1 MSSTARKRKVLS
13 FEDKLAI
20 LNAVSAGEKKKDVAT
35 RFSIP
40 ASTLSTILSAEHS
53 IRNAVESGTSSKKKR
68 LKLSTYTD
76 VDKAVFTWFLDTRA
90 RNVPI
95 SGAIL
100 QQKAKDFA
108 CILGHDDF
116 KASNGWLQGFKSRHG
131 VVGRVISGESASA
144 DSDAAASWVADKLPG
159 ILSRF
164 EAADVYNADETAL
177 FYQMLPGRTLALKG
191 DDCRGGK
198 QSKLRITI
206 LLCANLDGT
215 DKRVPLVVSKSAHPR
230 CFKGTKRMPVKYV
243 ANSKAWMTRPIF
255 SEWLKEFN
263 QDVKRQ
269 GRQVCLLLD
278 NCSAHHVEGLQ
289 LSNIELH
296 YFPANCTSLIQ
307 PLDKGVIN
315 SFKCCYRRRLIL
327 KILLNIR
334 LEREMKI
341 DIYQAVEMLAASWQ
355 EVRAEVIA
363 NCFLKAG
370 IAKNARAGADEEEE
384 DLSTPSNVAEAWNEL
399 CTNGGVPDDVELT
412 DFLFADNAAVTTEE
426 MSDAAVAESVQN
438 PDGGDDGACEADPCD
453 VPTAKEVMNA
463 MDVMRRF
470 VGSLDDEG
478 ALHDLA
484 SLERRVVP
492 TLVPKKQ
499 AEITQFFSV
508 K

>member
-1 MSSTARKRKVLS
+1 
-13 FEDKLAI
+13 
-20 LNAVSAGEKKKDVAT
+20 
-35 RFSIP
+35 
-40 ASTLSTILSAEHS
+40 
-53 IRNAVESGTSSKKKR
+53 
-68 LKLSTYTD
+68 
-76 VDKAVFTWFLDTRA
+76 
-90 RNVPI
+90 
-95 SGAIL
+95 
-100 QQKAKDFA
+100 
-108 CILGHDDF
+108 
-116 KASNGWLQGFKSRHG
+116 
-131 VVGRVISGESASA
+131 
-144 DSDAAASWVADKLPG
+144 
-159 ILSRF
+159 
-164 EAADVYNADETAL
+164 
-177 FYQMLPGRTLALKG
+177 MLPGRTLALKG

-215 DKRVPLVVSKSAHPR
+215 DKRVPLVVGKSARPR

-327 KILLNIR
+327 KILLDIR

-470 VGSLDDEG
+470 GPVQNCDKLIEK
-478 ALHDLA
+478 L
-484 SLERRVVP
+484 
-492 TLVPKKQ
+492 
-499 AEITQFFSV
+499 
-508 K
+508 